1 MASGSISGNTNNKY
15 IICQLNWQSGANT
28 DGNYSEVYAQL
39 HYRRTNNYTTSGT
52 ISGTINIDGTNFNYS
67 GSTSIGSGWVQ
78 VASAY
83 KRVYHNSDGT
93 RSIWIGASGG
103 ISGTSFGSTSCGSSV
118 TLDTIPRASQ
128 PSINTWPNSTPGIT
142 AGTSCYIHMNRKGD
156 FTHTVRFAF
165 GSESGTIATGV
176 VDNCQWTPPLS
187 LAKQMPNTA
196 SKTGTVYVDTY
207 SGSTQI
213 GTKST
218 DFVLSLPDSIKPSLT
233 TPTLTDSTKA
243 YSVLNAYAANFSKVT
258 VATIASVY
266 KDDDFT
272 DTATISS
279 VAANYNG
286 QNYDASSGS
295 FTFVPSTTSTS
306 DMIITVTDSRGRTA
320 TQMVSIPVVT
330 YTRPTVAIS
339 ASRYADS
346 AGTTTDDTGAYAKVT
361 AACTLDTTDVAD
373 NSATVT
379 LKYQEVDGTDWD
391 TVDMGTIT
399 AGSTLS
405 AVIPASDTKAY
416 TLIATISDKIA
427 TTGATMALSNGAVP
441 MDFLKGGKGIAVGKT
456 SEKEGLEIGWHV
468 FGQGFLDSVYPVG
481 AIYISM
487 NATSPAKLFGGSWER
502 IYNRFLWAGAEW
514 KTLSTSVSDTNTY
527 TFTELTAARFGDP
540 ASNQWAYF
548 DIPAGSYTRAQAVHL
563 LNGLDPAYGV
573 VKTLQVIDPS
583 GTPEVGTTFGEATH
597 TLTIDEMPSHSHTAG
612 SYDGFKIKNDF
623 FQTSGGSV
631 PHNVIGVINNGQN
644 NYESGLSTNI
654 LTNTT
659 GGGKSHN
666 NMPPALIANMWK
678 RVS

>member
-1 MASGSISGNTNNKY
+1 MASGSISGYTNNKY

-28 DGNYSEVYAQL
+28 EGNYSEVYAQL

-52 ISGTINIDGTNFNYS
+52 ISGVINIDGTNFNYS

-83 KRVYHNSDGT
+83 KRVYHNSDGA

-128 PSINTWPNSTPGIT
+128 PSINTWPNSTPDIT

-156 FTHTVRFAF
+156 FTHTVRFSF

-187 LAKQMPNTA
+187 LAKQMPDTA

-218 DFVLSLPDSIKPSLT
+218 DFLLSLPDTIKPSLT
-233 TPTLTDSTKA
+233 APTLTDSTKA
-243 YSVLNAYAANFSKVT
+243 YSVLSAYAANYSKVT
-258 VATIASVY
+258 VATTASVY

-279 VAANYNG
+279 VTANYNG

-295 FTFVPSTTSTS
+295 FTFVPSTAGTS
-306 DMIITVTDSRGRTA
+306 DMTITATDSRGKTA
-320 TQMVSIPVVT
+320 TQTVSIPVAA
-330 YTRPTVAIS
+330 YTRPTVTLS

-346 AGTTTDDTGAYAKVT
+346 AGTTADDTGAYAKVT
-361 AACTLDTTDVAD
+361 AVCTLDTTDVAD

-379 LKYQEVDGTDWD
+379 LKYKEVDGVPVR

-405 AVIPASDTKAY
+405 TVIPASDTKAY
-416 TLIATISDKIA
+416 TLTATISDKIA
-427 TTGATMALSNGAVP
+427 TTGAAMALSNGAVP

-456 SEKEGLEIGWHV
+456 ATREGLDIAFPIYVESRKVYVDGKTILDKFFPIGKMW
-468 FGQGFLDSVYPVG
+468 
-481 AIYISM
+481 ISTDP
-487 NATSPAKLFGGSWER
+487 TSPASIVGGSWEQ
-502 IYNRFLWAGAEW
+502 IQDRFLLA
-514 KTLSTSVSDTNTY
+514 
-527 TFTELTAARFGDP
+527 
-540 ASNQWAYF
+540 
-548 DIPAGSYTRAQAVHL
+548 AGST
-563 LNGLDPAYGV
+563 YGA
-573 VKTLQVIDPS
+573 
-583 GTPEVGTTFGEATH
+583 GTTGGEAAH
-597 TLTIDEMPSHSHTAG
+597 TLTIDEMPAHGHD
-612 SYDGFKIKNDF
+612 SYDYTVGFMAHKYAM
-623 FQTSGGSV
+623 SGTWAEGQILATISTGA
-631 PHNVIGVINNGQN
+631 GVVWTHQN
-644 NYESGLSTNI
+644 PPK
-654 LTNTT
+654 T
-659 GGGKSHN
+659 GGGGSHN
-666 NMPPALIANMWK
+666 NMPPYLSVYMWK